1 MAESNLDEEDQSEKI
16 SEIVQKLQIAQ
27 TELLNYKK
35 KMEDKKKKKADYN
48 PQEEVVLRLMPI
60 IENFELAMKN
70 PGNPEFAA
78 EMERVYDELMET
90 LQDSRMGKVS
100 ADELSLLDKM
110 PANKVVKS
118 MKTIKKK
125 R

>member
-1 MAESNLDEEDQSEKI
+1 MAEGNLDEENQSEKI

-35 KMEDKKKKKADYN
+35 KMEKKKKADYN